1 MSKKDL
7 VDEIRD
13 FQKNKKKL
21 IPVLVVLGI
30 LGLFLPILPGVALLF
45 FGFLLI
51 FPREGENLLKKIR
64 SKFKN
69 ITRTVT

>member
-7 VDEIRD
+7 VDVIRD
-13 FQKNKKKL
+13 FQKDKKKL
-21 IPVLVVLGI
+21 IPVLIVLGI
-30 LGLFLPILPGVALLF
+30 LGLFLPILPGVALLV

-51 FPREGENLLKKIR
+51 FPREGENLLKKIH

-69 ITRTVT
+69 VTRTGT

>member
-1 MSKKDL
+1 MSKKNL

-13 FQKNKKKL
+13 FQKDKKKL
-21 IPVLVVLGI
+21 IPVLIVLGI
-30 LGLFLPILPGVALLF
+30 LGLFLPILPGVALLV

-64 SKFKN
+64 SKYKN
-69 ITRTVT
+69 VTRTGT

>member
-51 FPREGENLLKKIR
+51 FPREGENLLKKVR

-69 ITRTVT
+69 ITRTGT

>member
-13 FQKNKKKL
+13 FQKDKKKL
-21 IPVLVVLGI
+21 IPVLIVLGI
-30 LGLFLPILPGVALLF
+30 LGLFLPILPGVALLV

-64 SKFKN
+64 SKYKN
-69 ITRTVT
+69 VTRTGT